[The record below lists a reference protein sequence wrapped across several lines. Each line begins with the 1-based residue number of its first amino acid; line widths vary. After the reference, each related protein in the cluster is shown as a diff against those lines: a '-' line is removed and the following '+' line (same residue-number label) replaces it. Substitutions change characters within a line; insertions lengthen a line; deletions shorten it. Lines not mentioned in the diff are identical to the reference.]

1 MYTVQKEK
9 QFRHQSDMWVA
20 DPEAE
25 NWLPRGVT
33 DEKWPKS
40 LLPTTLLPFVRS
52 QIQMN
57 IAKGTGTQAL
67 TTLTSKFG

>member
-40 LLPTTLLPFVRS
+40 LLPTRLLPFVRS
-52 QIQMN
+52 QVQMN
-57 IAKGTGTQAL
+57 IAKDITDLGVDYFKQ
-67 TTLTSKFG
+67 